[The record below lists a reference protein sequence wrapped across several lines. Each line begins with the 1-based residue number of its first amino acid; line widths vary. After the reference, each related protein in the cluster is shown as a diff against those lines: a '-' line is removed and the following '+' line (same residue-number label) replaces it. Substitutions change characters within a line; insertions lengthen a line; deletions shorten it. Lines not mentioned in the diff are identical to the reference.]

1 MTHVNQPSVTENN
14 NANNFSWI
22 IRADAAKGSSA
33 LDGPRSVAALDGPRS
48 VAALD
53 GSRPVAAFDGPRPA
67 AALDGSRSVA
77 ALDGPRPAA
86 ALDGSRPA
94 APLATLS
101 RYGACRF
108 VVCRPVDNSGA
119 LVTAD
124 QLAAAR
130 RLLVGRAVAWLAI
143 SDKAEA
149 QWMGS
154 KTDLIE
160 IVRYVYE
167 AQVVR
172 TPDGRP
178 LSFLRLAVL
187 YFAKLHTFF
196 CKESFYCLYRQAM
209 RRKGLCMPTM
219 LWRFAWRMNVD
230 RTTDPLAGLIRLL
243 RDPSDG
249 GSAPSAPATPSVAAF
264 AQGVN

>member
-14 NANNFSWI
+14 KANNFSWI
-22 IRADAAKGSSA
+22 IRANADEGSPA
-33 LDGPRSVAALDGPRS
+33 LDGPRTVAALDGPRS
-48 VAALD
+48 D
-53 GSRPVAAFDGPRPA
+53 
-67 AALDGSRSVA
+67 A
-77 ALDGPRPAA
+77 ALDGPRP
-86 ALDGSRPA
+86 DA
-94 APLATLS
+94 APLAMLS
-101 RYGACRF
+101 CHGACRF
-108 VVCRPVDNSGA
+108 VVCRPVDDSGA

-130 RLLVGRAVAWLAI
+130 RLLVERAVAWLGI

-154 KTDLIE
+154 KTDLVE

-219 LWRFAWRMNVD
+219 LWRFAWRMSVD

-249 GSAPSAPATPSVAAF
+249 GSAPAAPSAPSVAAF